1 VTEIRISES
10 GRWGGKL
17 TSRPLPLADP
27 SIDRLADDERTA
39 LATVWLA
46 RAATERRVADAF
58 EIIHGALAALKT
70 EGEVLRI
77 AARAVDDE
85 HRHAEL
91 SRVVASRFAGTD
103 LPPPALLELRV
114 PEHPGASDELR
125 HTLHIVGQCAL
136 NETTA
141 SLFLEACLAHATGE
155 LAAAALRELLSDEI
169 DHARIGWAH
178 LASVRPE
185 IRAAATPW
193 LLPLTRKNLAI
204 WRESPRAPASGD
216 VMTAHGAPP
225 AEVIEDALVSAV
237 RDLILPGFKQAGI
250 DARAVETWL
259 AAGASTG

>member
-1 VTEIRISES
+1 MISDS

-17 TSRPLPLADP
+17 TSRPLPLGDA
-27 SIDRLADDERTA
+27 SIDRLADEERAA

-58 EIIHGALAALKT
+58 EVIHDALAALKT

-77 AARAVDDE
+77 AKRAVDDE
-85 HRHAEL
+85 YRHAEL
-91 SRVVASRFAGTD
+91 SRVVASRFAGTE
-103 LPPPALLELRV
+103 LPPPALLALRV
-114 PEHPGASDELR
+114 PEHPGASEELR

-155 LAAAALRELLSDEI
+155 LASAALRELLSDEI

-193 LLPLTRKNLAI
+193 LLPLTKKNLGI

-225 AEVIEDALVSAV
+225 ADVIEDALVTAV
-237 RDLILPGFKQAGI
+237 KDLILPGFKQAGI
-250 DARAVETWL
+250 DARAVEAWL
-259 AAGASTG
+259 AAGAAT

>member
-1 VTEIRISES
+1 VISDS

-17 TSRPLPLADP
+17 TSRPLPLGDP
-27 SIDRLADDERTA
+27 SIDRLGDAERVA
-39 LATVWLA
+39 LAAVWLG

-58 EIIHGALAALKT
+58 EVIHSALAALKT

-103 LPPPALLELRV
+103 LPPPPLLELRV

-125 HTLHIVGQCAL
+125 HTLHVVGQCAL

-141 SLFLEACLAHATGE
+141 SLFLEACLAHAKGE
-155 LAAAALRELLSDEI
+155 LASVALRELLSDEI

-185 IRAAATPW
+185 IRAAAAPW

-204 WRESPRAPASGD
+204 WRDAPRAPAGAAVD
-216 VMTAHGAPP
+216 AGEMTAHGAPP
-225 AEVIEDALVSAV
+225 ADVIDDALVTAV
-237 RDLILPGFKQAGI
+237 RDLILPGFRQAGV
-250 DARAVETWL
+250 DARAVEAWL
-259 AAGASTG
+259 AGGAATS